1 MIPKQEKWNHSN
13 GHCNHCNE
21 FFFIFSISIPVH
33 LILYNIDKPSKY
45 LITLTAALR
54 RPSTENSSL
63 MPLYVPA
70 PRVWESVH
78 FKLKGR
84 KCHLIRFII
93 HPIVLLPRDWSKRR
107 MWLNVSQLKLGDIRE
122 YHRGDTPQLSNLT
135 FTATSLRFKLNSRWK
150 RVLWLLQEKGNLYLF
165 IKSY

>member
-1 MIPKQEKWNHSN
+1 MDIVTIATNFSSSFQYHSR
-13 GHCNHCNE
+13 
-21 FFFIFSISIPVH
+21 H
-33 LILYNIDKPSKY
+33 LILDDIDKPSKY

-63 MPLYVPA
+63 MPLYAPA
-70 PRVWESVH
+70 LGVWESVH

-107 MWLNVSQLKLGDIRE
+107 M
-122 YHRGDTPQLSNLT
+122 
-135 FTATSLRFKLNSRWK
+135 
-150 RVLWLLQEKGNLYLF
+150 
-165 IKSY
+165 